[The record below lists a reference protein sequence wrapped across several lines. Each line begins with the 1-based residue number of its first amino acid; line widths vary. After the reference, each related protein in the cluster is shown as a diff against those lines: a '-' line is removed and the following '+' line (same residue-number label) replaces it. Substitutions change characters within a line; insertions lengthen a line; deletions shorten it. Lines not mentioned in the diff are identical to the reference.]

1 MIGAQCRR
9 PEPDCQRM
17 ALDLRVNVNT
27 TRVDMGAFA

>member
-1 MIGAQCRR
+1 MIGAQRRR

-27 TRVDMGAFA
+27 TRMSMDAFA